1 MFECKPHHRVIG
13 VALLVV
19 ALALAIF
26 LGFRSYQISRE
37 IYDYSREITVEAQ
50 GTSYA
55 SPDLATI
62 SLGVTTEAVTAEKAV
77 KDNTK
82 KMNDVIAKIKEL
94 GIEGKDIQ
102 STNYYLNPKYNWSEA
117 KGNYEDGYTISQD
130 ILIKV
135 RDLTK
140 VGEVLTA
147 STEAGANVIGSV
159 SFSIENPEK
168 AKSEARDIAIANAK
182 EKAKL
187 IEEQTGLNIGKIS
200 NYYEYQDYSY
210 DYGKGGGGYAFAEG
224 GGGGEI
230 VSATI
235 EPGQE
240 QVTLNVSLTFKIR

>member
-1 MFECKPHHRVIG
+1 MFEYKPHHRVIG

-19 ALALAIF
+19 ALALTSF
-26 LGFRSYQISRE
+26 LGFRTYQISRE

-50 GTSYA
+50 GISYA

-62 SLGVTTEAVTAEKAV
+62 SLGVTTEAATAEKAV

-94 GIEGKDIQ
+94 GIESKDVQ
-102 STNYYLNPKYNWSEA
+102 STNYYLNPRYDWSEA
-117 KGNYEDGYTISQD
+117 KGNYQNGYTISQD
-130 ILIKV
+130 ISIKV

-140 VGEVLTA
+140 VGEVLTT
-147 STEAGANVIGSV
+147 STEAGANVVGSV
-159 SFSIENPEK
+159 NFSIENPEK
-168 AKSEARDIAIANAK
+168 AKAEAREIAIANAK

-187 IEEQTGLNIGKIS
+187 IEEQTGLHIGKIS

-210 DYGKGGGGYAFAEG
+210 DYGKGGSMYSFAEG
-224 GGGGEI
+224 GGAPI
-230 VSATI
+230 MDSATI

-240 QVTLNVSLTFKIR
+240 QVTLNVSLTYKIR